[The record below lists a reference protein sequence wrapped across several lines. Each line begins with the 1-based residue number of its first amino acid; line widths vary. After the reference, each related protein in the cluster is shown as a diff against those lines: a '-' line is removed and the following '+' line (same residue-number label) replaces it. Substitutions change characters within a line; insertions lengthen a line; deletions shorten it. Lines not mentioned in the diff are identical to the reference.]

1 MFKKL
6 SQIINNIFKENSLIL
21 KFLIPYITFIILICI
36 AIYFIYAPQYRETY
50 MTNSQANTIQL
61 KNILENNVENLIVEI
76 NVLSAYLEKEDN
88 NDKALEVFQNVLKN
102 NNYLVNIFYSDVI
115 PYNEG
120 GFYINANNEPL
131 GNYNPMTTQWFKDV
145 MTNNKIITATPYIK
159 NNKTVA
165 SFAKAIYKNNRVY
178 GVLWFDIDFDKFI
191 QSTIN
196 ENKKYGYNIY
206 IINDAGL
213 YLFNADKNSILKNNI
228 FSNPNFTENKN
239 NILNNNTF
247 TYINTKFT
255 HISSKIKDTNW
266 IFVADISKKE
276 LNAMFYKL
284 YILIVVVFI
293 LLIGIESVLVILI
306 AKPLST
312 TLNNT
317 VKIIETMSDCNF
329 DIKFNEKE
337 LNKKDQAG
345 ELVRALSK
353 MQKTLGKVIYNLTNS
368 INEINNSVNSIT
380 TASVNLSD
388 RANSQA
394 SALEELASSIQSVSA
409 SLKETAGSAGDA
421 KRMSEE
427 VFESTKRGVDA
438 VEDTSHNMEDIA
450 ESSKKVSDITKIIE
464 SIALQTNILALNASV
479 EAARAGEQGK
489 GFAVVANEVRS
500 LANNVANAAKDISD
514 IINDTVRK
522 IELGSTSVKASSYI
536 LNQIEKSVN
545 EVSNLLVGISNAI
558 INEEESIS
566 QINSA
571 VAELNNITQETSAI
585 AEQGAI
591 NSNNALDKAQNIVVE
606 VSQFKF

>member
-1 MFKKL
+1 MLKKL
-6 SQIINNIFKENSLIL
+6 LQIINSVFKDNGLVF
-21 KFLIPYITFIILICI
+21 KFLIPYISCIILICI
-36 AIYFIYAPQYRETY
+36 AIYFVYAPQYRNTY
-50 MTNSQANTIQL
+50 KTNSEYNTEQL
-61 KNILENNVENLIVEI
+61 KKIIENNVENLIVEI
-76 NVLSAYLEKEDN
+76 NVLSSYLEKED
-88 NDKALEVFQNVLKN
+88 ALEVFKNVLKN

-145 MTNNKIITATPYIK
+145 MANNKIITATPYMK
-159 NNKTVA
+159 NNKIIA
-165 SFAKAIYKNNRVY
+165 SFAKAVYKNNQVY
-178 GVLWFDIDFDKFI
+178 GVLWFDIDFEKFI
-191 QSTIN
+191 QAAIT
-196 ENKKYGYNIY
+196 ENKKYGYNIS

-213 YLFNADKNSILKNNI
+213 FLFNSNKNNVLKNNI
-228 FSNPNFTENKN
+228 FSDTNFTENKN

-247 TYINTKFT
+247 TFINTKLT

-266 IFVADISKKE
+266 IFVADISKRE

-293 LLIGIESVLVILI
+293 LLIGIEAALVIVI

-312 TLNNT
+312 TLNST
-317 VKIIETMSDCNF
+317 VKIIETMSECNF

-345 ELVRALSK
+345 ELVRALNK

-394 SALEELASSIQSVSA
+394 SALEELASSIQSVSD
-409 SLKETAGSAGDA
+409 SLKETAGSAGNA

-450 ESSKKVSDITKIIE
+450 ESSKKVSDIIKIIE

-558 INEEESIS
+558 TNEEESIS